1 MKRTNFGR
9 RCAASAGLVVA
20 LVGALTWGSSV
31 PATASQTPLR
41 VGILAT
47 ITLPGGATPF
57 SGYVSGVEARF
68 KAQNNLGG
76 VGGRTIDVVATLD
89 DQGDSTT
96 DIQDQEKL
104 VSSDHVNAVMVESIG
119 FLSSSVLQKAKTLFI
134 GFGVTPG
141 FCDNSATYGFSV
153 EGCGT
158 STAYGQEANWGGIMK
173 VLPKGAPHTLAIV
186 SENVASTIAGD
197 VTLSTEMTNKGWTV
211 CSIVKT
217 VSPSATD
224 VSPYVSGVTKSCPGG
239 KAPSVIENNAN
250 ATPVLL
256 TGAEKALGYKG
267 IIVNFIT
274 HVPAYLQN
282 AQTATELNGSYDQD
296 YAFGGPENS
305 PAAFA
310 PILSEI
316 KAVGST
322 YQGLSSTEGWAA
334 ADQYIKMLQKVGAN
348 STNEKIEKYF
358 NVGSNGKGNS
368 LPGVAGVYA
377 ASSWPVARAE
387 PTPCASEVK
396 IVGKKFLPVMPLT
409 CFNVFK
415 VK

>member
-1 MKRTNFGR
+1 MTIAALGLGTSLGA
-9 RCAASAGLVVA
+9 AASEA
-20 LVGALTWGSSV
+20 
-31 PATASQTPLR
+31 PLK

-68 KAQNNLGG
+68 AAQNKLGG
-76 VGGRTIDVVATLD
+76 VDGRKIDVVATLD
-89 DQGDSTT
+89 DQGDSST

-104 VSSDHVNAVMVESIG
+104 VNSDHVNAVMVESIG
-119 FLSSSVLQKAKTLFI
+119 FLSSSVFQNSKTLFV

-158 STAYGQEANWGGIMK
+158 STVYGQEANWGGIVK
-173 VLPKGAPHTLAIV
+173 VLPKGAPHTIAIV

-217 VSPSATD
+217 VPPTATD
-224 VSPYVSGVTKSCPGG
+224 VSPYASSAVKSCPGG

-282 AQTATELNGSYDQD
+282 AQTAAELNGSYDED

-305 PAAFA
+305 PGPFA
-310 PILSEI
+310 TIISEL
-316 KAVGST
+316 KAVHGT

-348 STNEKIEKYF
+348 SSDEKIEQYF
-358 NVGSNGKGNS
+358 NVGSSGKGNS

-377 ASSWPVARAE
+377 PSKWPSARAE
-387 PTPCASEVK
+387 PTPCVSMVK
-396 IVGKKFLPVMPLT
+396 ISGKKFLPVIPLT